1 MCARRH
7 LSTAIASGTSSLQNL
22 NASSLQAARCSGV
35 PWANA
40 GADAK
45 SANGIAIQT
54 SLRITVFLYFIVR
67 RRVDVTRR
75 PSECNLRRSR
85 PGGQPSYSSIAIKP
99 ASPPDAAVFTLSV
112 TSRVNRR
119 R

>member
-1 MCARRH
+1 
-7 LSTAIASGTSSLQNL
+7 
-22 NASSLQAARCSGV
+22 V

-67 RRVDVTRR
+67 RHIDVPRR
-75 PSECNLRRSR
+75 PSECNLRRSAR
-85 PGGQPSYSSIAIKP
+85 LPIPPSPSS
-99 ASPPDAAVFTLSV
+99 
-112 TSRVNRR
+112 RR
-119 R
+119 RRPPRPCSRSA

>member
-1 MCARRH
+1 
-7 LSTAIASGTSSLQNL
+7 
-22 NASSLQAARCSGV
+22 V
-35 PWANA
+35 PWADA

-54 SLRITVFLYFIVR
+54 SLRITVSLYLIVR
-67 RRVDVTRR
+67 RRIDVTRR
-75 PSECNLRRSR
+75 PGECNLGRSR
-85 PGGQPSYSSIAIKP
+85 PLSYSSIAIKP
-99 ASPPDAAVFTLSV
+99 ASPPAAAVFTLSV